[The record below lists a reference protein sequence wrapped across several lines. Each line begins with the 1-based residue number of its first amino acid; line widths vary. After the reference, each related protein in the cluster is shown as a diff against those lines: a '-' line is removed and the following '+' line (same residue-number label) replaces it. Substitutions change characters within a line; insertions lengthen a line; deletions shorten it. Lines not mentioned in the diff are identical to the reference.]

1 MLKNY
6 KAFRDE
12 MILRDYLAL
21 DRTILANERTLL
33 AYLRTFI
40 GTFSAGIA
48 LIKLFD
54 TSLTTTIGYV
64 FTMVSPLFIILGI
77 IRYVQVSKKLKT
89 IDEAVDS
96 GKANTKT
103 DAEK

>member
-6 KAFRDE
+6 NTFRDE

-21 DRTILANERTLL
+21 DRTVLANERTLL

-48 LIKLFD
+48 MVKLLD
-54 TSLTTTIGYV
+54 TPLTTVLGHIFV
-64 FTMVSPLFIILGI
+64 AISPIFIALGVV
-77 IRYVQVSKKLKT
+77 RYVQVTKKLKT
-89 IDEAVDS
+89 L
-96 GKANTKT
+96 TL
-103 DAEK
+103 